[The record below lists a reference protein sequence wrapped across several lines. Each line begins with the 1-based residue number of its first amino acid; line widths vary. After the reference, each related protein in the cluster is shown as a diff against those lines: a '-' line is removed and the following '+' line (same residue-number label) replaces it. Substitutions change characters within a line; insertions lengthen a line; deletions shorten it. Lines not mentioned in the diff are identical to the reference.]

1 MTLVV
6 EDGTGK
12 ANAES
17 YVSVADCAAYATK
30 RALSFP
36 GTDVPNSEAALRL
49 ATAFIDN
56 TYRARFTG
64 YRTYRRA
71 QALEW
76 PRVGAYVYIP
86 NNSSDMAYA
95 GGYDPAYDYIGQNE
109 IPVEIINATCEA
121 AIREFTTPGTLSPD
135 LDRGNAVKRLKA
147 GSVEIEYGA
156 SATATTTFQTIDL
169 ALSGLLRSDAMGVR
183 AVRG

>member
-6 EDGTGK
+6 ETGAGL

-17 YVSVADCAAYATK
+17 YVSVADCVTYAAN
-30 RALSFP
+30 RALTFP
-36 GTDVPNSEAALRL
+36 GTDVPASEASLRR
-49 ATAFIDN
+49 ATAYIDN
-56 TYRARFTG
+56 TYRTRFTG
-64 YRTYRRA
+64 YRTHRRA

-86 NNSSDMAYA
+86 NNSSDMAYSS
-95 GGYDPAYDYIGQNE
+95 GYDPAYDYIQQDQ
-109 IPVEIINATCEA
+109 IPIEIINATCEA
-121 AIREFTTPGTLSPD
+121 AIRELASPGTLAPD
-135 LDRGNAVKRLKA
+135 LDRGNAVKLLKA

-156 SATATTTFQTIDL
+156 NASATTTFQQIDL
-169 ALSGLLRSDAMGVR
+169 ALSGLLRSDAIGIR